1 MIELVNSYVDWIK
14 KGISLREVGD
24 GWHEVITPFLN
35 HRNDMIEIYLRKE
48 SNGSVLISDAGVTLS
63 ELKLSG
69 IDIDRSGKRTKE
81 LEVILRSFGISKTKN
96 NELTAKATTKN
107 FPQIKHRVIQAIL
120 SIDDLFVLS
129 KPKIES
135 FFIEDVMTFFEL
147 RDVIFVRDTTFIGK
161 SGFSH
166 KFDFTLPKIKQRKEF
181 AIKAINTPRKDRIE
195 SVMWMLEDTRLVRPD
210 TEGLL
215 ILNDEREISS
225 EIRRALGEY
234 NITYFEWSK
243 REDNIP
249 KLVA

>member
-35 HRNDMIEIYLRKE
+35 HKNDMIEIYLRKE
-48 SNGSVLISDAGVTLS
+48 SDGSISISDAGVTLS

-69 IDIDRSGKRTKE
+69 IDIDRSEKRAKE
-81 LEVILRSFGISKTKN
+81 LDIILRSFGILRTEN
-96 NELTAKATTKN
+96 NELIAKTTTKN
-107 FPQIKHRVIQAIL
+107 FPQVKHRVIQAIL
-120 SIDDLFVLS
+120 SIDDLFVLA
-129 KPKIES
+129 KPKVES
-135 FFIEDVMTFFEL
+135 FFIEDVITFFEL
-147 RDVIFVRDTTFIGK
+147 RDVIYVRDTTFIGK

-166 KFDFTLPKIKQRKEF
+166 KFDFTLPKIKQRKEI

-195 SVMWMLEDTRLVRPD
+195 SVMWMLEDTRLVRPE

-215 ILNDEREISS
+215 ILNDESEISS
-225 EIRRALGEY
+225 EVQRALEEY
-234 NITYFEWSK
+234 NIKYFEWSN